1 MRVPHVLR
9 STFRNPVLR
18 REARV
23 RMRGWRAPALVTAYV
38 GLLSSVAALIFYA
51 FSRTEGPA
59 AFAPELASIIFI
71 ALALVQLGLLVL
83 AAPGLTAGAISGER
97 ERQTL
102 DLLLVTHMSPFQV
115 VIGKLGAAVGFALLL
130 MFASL
135 PVYGLLFLFGGFS
148 LYRLFLTALI
158 YVVTVLLL
166 GSLGLYFSAVF
177 KRTQAA
183 VVTSYALAIG
193 TMIAS
198 PILAIFVYQ
207 VFNLGPNWQAPT
219 WGLILAYINP
229 LFGLAAAA
237 GPPMNEMLELFGPIL
252 KTPELQEAIWW
263 KFCLTALAIMAL
275 LVWRTTVKITPLKN
289 NSSV

>member
-1 MRVPHVLR
+1 MQALR
-9 STFRNPVLR
+9 MILRNPVLL

-23 RMRGWRAPALVTAYV
+23 RMRGWRAPALITAYT
-38 GLLSSVAALIFYA
+38 GLLSAIAALIFYVA
-51 FSRTEGPA
+51 VRNDGPGV
-59 AFAPELASIIFI
+59 FAPEVASIIFI
-71 ALALVQLGLLVL
+71 VLAVVQLGLLVL

-102 DLLLVTHMSPFQV
+102 DLLLITHMSPIQV

-148 LYRLFLTALI
+148 MYRLFLTAVI
-158 YVVTVLLL
+158 YLVTVLLL

-183 VVTSYALAIG
+183 VVASYGLAIG
-193 TMIAS
+193 AMIAS
-198 PILAIFVYQ
+198 PVLAVLVYQ
-207 VFNLGPNWQAPT
+207 VFNRGPNWQAPE
-219 WGLILAYINP
+219 WGVIFAYINP

-237 GPPMNEMLELFGPIL
+237 GRPMNELIDLFNPIL
-252 KTPELQEAIWW
+252 DTPALREAVWW
-263 KFCLTALAIMAL
+263 KFCLTALALMAL
-275 LVWRTTVKITPLKN
+275 LIWRTTIRITPLKK
-289 NSSV
+289 NSSI